1 MVTFTS
7 SSYIAFSNVT
17 FNINTTTAITTS
29 TMPVWIRIVTLTCM
43 ILIDIS
49 AFLGNLLVICAFC
62 RTRRL
67 QTVTNYFIASLAFA
81 DALVAIF
88 VLPLSIY
95 CYQRD
100 RSWKLGLILCDLW
113 VSSDVL
119 LCTSSILNLT
129 CISVDRYM
137 AITKPLTY
145 TAYRSKFLARV
156 MILSVWIVS
165 AVITCPPIFGW
176 RDKNR
181 RQTVEQEYKCDLNT
195 ARGYVVYSA
204 LGSFYIPGVV
214 MIFVYIRIFMVVYD
228 RENLI
233 KKFRDNHNSNNNNN
247 NNNNNNPRS
256 SNISIKSN
264 PNGIITNTHTSNNKN
279 QEQNISSWCCFCFRR
294 QSQENLSSRTS
305 VPHYLYN
312 HCPTIEQKQNG
323 YLIYR
328 FTNNSNQNQ
337 NQNMNA
343 NIYTNSPVH
352 TRRSRSKISIFS
364 RSHKNS
370 TKKLSNVSDDI
381 YQYRCNYLTNI
392 SSECQFRKDDLS
404 SYELKTYEKSL
415 SPLNKCRSRSFEHS
429 TISKI
434 RDLNTE
440 LSHSR
445 QLKAAAAVT
454 AAISTTPTT
463 TNIKDTIKQENEIEQ
478 IILSNQ
484 KNDTDHLFA
493 STNENLNKTSQSLN
507 ELTQLSIKQNP
518 QTYKK
523 LSMQQISSTPL
534 RTRSTT
540 NPAIMQKNLS
550 INSTYPYFTRQKQ
563 SFPEPTRINRRI
575 KSSRLIKTSSSLLSI
590 DNMKQQQQQ
599 HQQYRL
605 TNNNTSIQSTKSFSS
620 VIRHCINRN
629 NNLNENNLDQNYSL
643 CCCCWY
649 SPSINDNS
657 YENRTKPIYTATPSH
672 SLTNDDDDDDKISS
686 NETTNRTPM
695 YTPGQSSTIT
705 CTSVRSSSTPG
716 DVHRRERIR
725 FMKEQKT
732 AKTLAVVVGG
742 FIILWLPFF
751 IMYVIPPEKRS
762 LNVHTVTLI
771 TWLGYFNSVI
781 NPFIYAYCSKQ
792 FRMAFWNITFGVCIK
807 KSSGLLPIANKN
819 KQLHQRRINT

>member
-1 MVTFTS
+1 MTTTTFTS
-7 SSYIAFSNVT
+7 SLFTNYSNVT
-17 FNINTTTAITTS
+17 SNNSTTTS

-49 AFLGNLLVICAFC
+49 AFLGNLLVICAFF

-119 LCTSSILNLT
+119 LCTSSILNLA

-156 MILSVWIVS
+156 MILLVWIVS

-181 RQTVEQEYKCDLNT
+181 RETVEVQHHCDLNN

-233 KKFRDNHNSNNNNN
+233 KKFHNNLPSNNNNN
-247 NNNNNNPRS
+247 NIQS
-256 SNISIKSN
+256 SNLNLKSN
-264 PNGIITNTHTSNNKN
+264 QNGTINHANISNNKKKF
-279 QEQNISSWCCFCFRR
+279 QKLSACCCFCFRKKKYQDN
-294 QSQENLSSRTS
+294 QSLTTY
-305 VPHYLYN
+305 PAYN
-312 HCPTIEQKQNG
+312 NGPAIEQKQNG

-328 FTNNSNQNQ
+328 FTNNNNKHNNS
-337 NQNMNA
+337 
-343 NIYTNSPVH
+343 NSPVNSPSI
-352 TRRSRSKISIFS
+352 TSKSSLFG
-364 RSHKNS
+364 RTCENS
-370 TKKLSNVSDDI
+370 TKQLNNLSDEM
-381 YQYRCNYLTNI
+381 YQYRRNYLSHVNA
-392 SSECQFRKDDLS
+392 EYQVRNDDS
-404 SYELKTYEKSL
+404 PCYELQTFEDTI
-415 SPLNKCRSRSFEHS
+415 SPLMKCRSRSFEHS
-429 TISKI
+429 AACKI

-445 QLKAAAAVT
+445 QLKAAAV
-454 AAISTTPTT
+454 AAAAAGSTTQANPNNIFPNKYDFDEHLILTSDTSGTNNIFPLINEDSRQTT
-463 TNIKDTIKQENEIEQ
+463 
-478 IILSNQ
+478 
-484 KNDTDHLFA
+484 
-493 STNENLNKTSQSLN
+493 QSLN
-507 ELTQLSIKQNP
+507 ELTQLSIIPN
-518 QTYKK
+518 
-523 LSMQQISSTPL
+523 TPKYHRHYL
-534 RTRSTT
+534 KVLPMRERAIT
-540 NPAIMQKNLS
+540 NPPKIIENFSTSLS
-550 INSTYPYFTRQKQ
+550 DPYSLRQKQ
-563 SFPEPTRINRRI
+563 HIPEPTRINRRV
-575 KSSRLIKTSSSLLSI
+575 KSSRSINTSPSAILLENIKQQHKITRNPSLRSVQSARSVASLRFLTNASDNTNETIRQKKCIWCCCSCNTSS
-590 DNMKQQQQQ
+590 
-599 HQQYRL
+599 
-605 TNNNTSIQSTKSFSS
+605 
-620 VIRHCINRN
+620 V
-629 NNLNENNLDQNYSL
+629 NNLSQNMTRQIFVYTPNQSVTDDDDEKI
-643 CCCCWY
+643 
-649 SPSINDNS
+649 SSTDTA
-657 YENRTKPIYTATPSH
+657 NRTPIYTPA
-672 SLTNDDDDDDKISS
+672 LSS
-686 NETTNRTPM
+686 NIPRA
-695 YTPGQSSTIT
+695 SSA
-705 CTSVRSSSTPG
+705 SNGAPA

-742 FIILWLPFF
+742 FILLWLPFF
-751 IMYVIPPEKRS
+751 IMYIIPEDKKKS
-762 LNVHTVTLI
+762 LDNQTATLI

-792 FRMAFWNITFGVCIK
+792 FRMAFWNITFGLCIK
-807 KSSGLLPIANKN
+807 KSSALLPITNKN
-819 KQLHQRRINT
+819 KQIHQRRINA

>member
-1 MVTFTS
+1 MMGTLLTS
-7 SSYIAFSNVT
+7 SSYVDFSNVT
-17 FNINTTTAITTS
+17 ININKTTTTTS
-29 TMPVWIRIVTLTCM
+29 TMPVGIRIVTLTCM

-49 AFLGNLLVICAFC
+49 AFLGNLLVICAFF

-95 CYQRD
+95 YNQRD

-156 MILSVWIVS
+156 MILLVWIVS
-165 AVITCPPIFGW
+165 VVITCPPIFGW

-181 RQTVEQEYKCDLNT
+181 RQTVEQQYKCDLNT

-233 KKFRDNHNSNNNNN
+233 KNFRNNNNSNNNT
-247 NNNNNNPRS
+247 RS
-256 SNISIKSN
+256 SNLSIKSN
-264 PNGIITNTHTSNNKN
+264 PNSCITNTHISNNKK
-279 QEQNISSWCCFCFRR
+279 QDQNFSSWCCFCFRR
-294 QSQENLSSRTS
+294 ESKENLSSRTS
-305 VPHYLYN
+305 APHYSYN
-312 HCPTIEQKQNG
+312 CCPTIEQKQNG

-328 FTNNSNQNQ
+328 FTNNNNSNPNP
-337 NQNMNA
+337 NA
-343 NIYTNSPVH
+343 NSNINTNSPVH
-352 TRRSRSKISIFS
+352 TRRLSAKTSIFS
-364 RSHKNS
+364 RSCKNP
-370 TKKLSNVSDDI
+370 TKKLSNISDDI
-381 YQYRCNYLTNI
+381 YQSRCNCSTHI
-392 SSECQFRKDDLS
+392 SSEYQFREDDSS
-404 SYELKTYEKSL
+404 SYELQTYEKTVT
-415 SPLNKCRSRSFEHS
+415 PLIKRRSRSFEHS

-445 QLKAAAAVT
+445 QLKAAAVAA
-454 AAISTTPTT
+454 AAISTT
-463 TNIKDTIKQENEIEQ
+463 TNTKDTIKQENEIGQ
-478 IILSNQ
+478 IRLSAKEN
-484 KNDTDHLFA
+484 NTDHLF
-493 STNENLNKTSQSLN
+493 SSINENLNKTSQSLN
-507 ELTQLSIKQNP
+507 ELTQLSIKQNKP
-518 QTYKK
+518 THKQR
-523 LSMQQISSTPL
+523 SMQQINSIPM

-550 INSTYPYFTRQKQ
+550 NNSAYPYCMRQKQ
-563 SFPEPTRINRRI
+563 SLPEPTRINRRI
-575 KSSRLIKTSSSLLSI
+575 KSSRLLKTSPSALSI
-590 DNMKQQQQQ
+590 ENIKQQ
-599 HQQYRL
+599 YGL
-605 TNNNTSIQSTKSFSS
+605 TNNNNNNNTSIQSTKSFSS
-620 VIRHCINRN
+620 IIRHCINRN
-629 NNLNENNLDQNYSL
+629 NNLNENNLNQNHSL
-643 CCCCWY
+643 CYYCCFY
-649 SPSINDNS
+649 SSSINNNT
-657 YENRTKPIYTATPSH
+657 YQNRTKQTYTVTPSH
-672 SLTNDDDDDDKISS
+672 SFTNDDDDDDDKLSL
-686 NETTNRTPM
+686 NEIANRTPI
-695 YTPGQSSTIT
+695 YTPGQSSSLT
-705 CTSVRSSSTPG
+705 CTSVRSNTTPG

-762 LNVHTVTLI
+762 LNDHTVTLI

-807 KSSGLLPIANKN
+807 KSSALLPISNKN
-819 KQLHQRRINT
+819 KQLHQRRINA